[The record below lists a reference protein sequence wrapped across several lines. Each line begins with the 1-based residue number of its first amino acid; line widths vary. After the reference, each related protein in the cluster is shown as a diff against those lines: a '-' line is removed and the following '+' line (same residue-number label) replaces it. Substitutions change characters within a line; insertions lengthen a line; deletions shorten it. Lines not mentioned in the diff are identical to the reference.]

1 MSIIANSLKFWLGIR
16 AHQFFLYLNADS
28 HGVKTHQKV
37 SFETKTGQIGST
49 PELPWQVEGLLTV
62 VSTVKSSI
70 SGMLVL
76 SLKN

>member
-1 MSIIANSLKFWLGIR
+1 MSI
-16 AHQFFLYLNADS
+16 FLDLHADS
-28 HGVKTHQKV
+28 HGDKTHKKV
-37 SFETKTGQIGST
+37 SFETQNSQIGST